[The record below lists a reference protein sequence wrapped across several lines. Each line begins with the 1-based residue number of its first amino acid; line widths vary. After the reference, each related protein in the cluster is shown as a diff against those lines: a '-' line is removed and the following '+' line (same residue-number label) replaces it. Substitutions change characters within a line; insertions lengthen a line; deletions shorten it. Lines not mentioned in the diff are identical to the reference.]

1 MQFIRNI
8 LLLVMLTC
16 SIISCADSGDPIL
29 NETKGWSVQKLYQT
43 ASDALSN
50 GSYDRAIKLYNAL
63 ETTYPYGVY
72 AQQGLLD
79 LAYAYYENDKP
90 ELALVTID
98 QFIMTYPTNTSM
110 DYALYLKG
118 YINFLPD
125 DGFFA
130 KLTKQDQSQLETK
143 GLQEAYRAF
152 YDLVNK
158 YPSSKYVPDAR
169 LKINKIVNDLALSEL
184 YKARYYMGIKAY
196 IAAINRSQII
206 ITTYMDTQ
214 QVEEAIAI
222 EVSAYKQLGQAKLSE
237 DTKKV
242 LAVNFPKSKYLRH
255 DWKYNNG
262 SWYSLF

>member
-1 MQFIRNI
+1 
-8 LLLVMLTC
+8 MLTC
-16 SIISCADSGDPIL
+16 SIISCADSGDPII

-43 ASDALSN
+43 ALDALSN

-79 LAYAYYENDKP
+79 LSYAYYENDKP
-90 ELALVTID
+90 ELALATVD
-98 QFIMTYPTNTSM
+98 QFIITYPTNTSM

-130 KLTKQDQSQLETK
+130 KLTKQNQSQLDQL
-143 GLQEAYRAF
+143 GLQEAYKAF
-152 YDLVNK
+152 NELVNK
-158 YPSSKYVPDAR
+158 YPTSKYAPDSR
-169 LKINKIVNDLALSEL
+169 LKINEIVNDLALSEL
-184 YKARYYMGIKAY
+184 YKARYYMSIKAY
-196 IAAINRSQII
+196 LAAINRSQII
-206 ITTYMDTQ
+206 ITTYMDSHQ
-214 QVEEAIAI
+214 IEEAIAI
-222 EVSAYKQLGQAKLSE
+222 EVSAYKLLGQLQLSD

-242 LAVNFPKSKYLRH
+242 LAVNYPKSKYLRH
-255 DWKYNNG
+255 DWKYNSS